1 MYTDHHSNDD
11 SSSSASDD
19 SFYPR
24 KNMTI
29 KLKDLAINNSK
40 PGEDRVGIHQKN
52 EYAMSSFNELTT
64 AVEKERIKSL
74 LTKGNSTMR
83 RKPPPPPSLTPSSSF
98 LEQSENIDTK
108 IVLNRMIKKNIE
120 PTKKRV
126 MERVDY
132 SPLTSP
138 ENIRFAR

>member
-11 SSSSASDD
+11 SSASDD

-29 KLKDLAINNSK
+29 KLKDLARNNSK
-40 PGEDRVGIHQKN
+40 PGEDRAGIHQKD
-52 EYAMSSFNELTT
+52 EYVMSSLNELTT

-83 RKPPPPPSLTPSSSF
+83 RKPPPPPSLTSSSF

-108 IVLNRMIKKNIE
+108 IVLNRMTKKNIE